1 MALAN
6 PEDLAAADVPNA
18 YLVRNGYPM
27 PSHLNLDAR
36 FSRSPRVILFVGLMT
51 YGPNAA
57 AARTLAR
64 VAARLA
70 EHSPDLELRIVG
82 EHGGAL
88 GDVAATEHVTVVGK
102 VANLEPELERADVVM
117 TPIPY
122 GGGTRLKLLE
132 AMAHGIPVV
141 STTVGAAGL
150 GLVPE
155 RHFLRAENEEELV
168 QAWQGLLRA
177 WGPRVAQ
184 MVTDAFDHVR
194 ERFSFA
200 EVCRDVEMVL
210 AAVQ

>member
-1 MALAN
+1 MVLAN
-6 PEDLAAADVPNA
+6 PEDLGAGLSSAHV
-18 YLVRNGYPM
+18 VRNGYPM
-27 PSHLNLDAR
+27 PSHLKLEAR

-70 EHSPDLELRIVG
+70 EHSPNLEIRIVG
-82 EHGGAL
+82 DHGGL
-88 GDVAATEHVTVVGK
+88 LRDVAATEHVTLVGK
-102 VANLEPELERADVVM
+102 VANLQPELERADVVM

-141 STTVGAAGL
+141 STAVGAAGL

-155 RHFLRAENEEELV
+155 RHFLRAESEEHLV
-168 QAWQGLLRA
+168 QAWQDLLGG
-177 WGPRVAQ
+177 WGPRVER
-184 MVTDAFDHVR
+184 MVSDAFDHVR

-200 EVCRDVEMVL
+200 AVCQDVDVVL